1 MKIYEYPKCS
11 TCRAAKKFI
20 KEHNIN
26 AEFIDITKEQ
36 PSKEEIKNILKTFNI
51 PLKKLFNT
59 SGVKYKELKLKDVLP
74 NISEDEAIDILLS
87 DGMLIKRPL
96 AFHCSQETLLLGFKE
111 DEWSAALTAHKFD
124 W

>member
-20 KEHNIN
+20 KDNNIN
-26 AEFIDITKEQ
+26 ATFIDITKEQ
-36 PSKEEIKNILKTFNI
+36 PSKEEIKNILKIFNI

-87 DGMLIKRPL
+87 DGMLMKRPL
-96 AFHCSQETLLLGFKE
+96 AFNCPQETLLLGFKE
-111 DEWSAALTAHKFD
+111 NEWSMALTAHKFNI
-124 W
+124 